1 MVQKKSLKADPEKE
15 KRRSL
20 LQKLCIFYVT
30 LWSIAPPLQIDMP
43 FRLAALGCV
52 FVWFAIEMSNN
63 FEFTKFELAA
73 IAYAVEVIAVAYIR
87 GGTGIILKQI
97 SIYMFVLLLIV
108 NRCYGK
114 DRWKEL
120 GNIHIVII
128 LLLTVFNFITYSEL
142 TVNPEISRLLVRDT
156 ESLYTYYRK
165 GVGGYSL
172 IYPQICIA
180 AVGFQWAA
188 SQFKKSKWKT
198 CVGIVWI
205 ISLFL
210 LILEAGYSIAIVT
223 FAISFIILALYRQK
237 NPIPAITI
245 ALALFI
251 LMLYAIMKSTALQN
265 FLLEVFDGTAVTKK
279 INDFISSIND
289 AEAEGSIQARL
300 IRYEKSFFGYL
311 SSPIIGSLTEYVS
324 GGHSAILDAFA
335 VYGLMGIVNL
345 RIIISEQFKELRK
358 KTENKIIVRCI
369 NAAMVAITFVCTLDS
384 ATYQFAAPIM
394 IIIPL
399 FLRDI
404 ETDDEK
410 EEKPDEDEDFTDSQ
424 YLPYEVK

>member
-1 MVQKKSLKADPEKE
+1 MVQKESLKVDPKKE
-15 KRRSL
+15 KRKGL

-30 LWSIAPPLQIDMP
+30 LWSIAPPLQIDMV
-43 FRLAALGCV
+43 FRLTALGSV
-52 FVWFAIEMSNN
+52 FVWFAIEMSGS

-73 IAYAVEVIAVAYIR
+73 IAYAMEVIAVAYIR
-87 GGTGIILKQI
+87 GGADIILKQI
-97 SIYMFVLLLIV
+97 ATYMFVLLLIV
-108 NRCYGK
+108 NRCYR

-120 GNIHIVII
+120 GNIHIVFI
-128 LLLTVFNFITYSEL
+128 LLFTVFNFITYSEL
-142 TVNPEISRLLVRDT
+142 IVNPEISRLLVRDT
-156 ESLYTYYRK
+156 ESLYPYYRK
-165 GVGGYSL
+165 GVGGYNL

-188 SQFKKSKWKT
+188 SQFKKSKLKM
-198 CVGIVWI
+198 CIGMVWI
-205 ISLFL
+205 VSLFL

-223 FAISFIILALYRQK
+223 FAISFIILMLYRKK
-237 NPIPAITI
+237 NPIPAIAI
-245 ALALFI
+245 ALALFV

-279 INDFISSIND
+279 INDFVSSIND
-289 AEAEGSIQARL
+289 AEAEGSIQSRL

-311 SSPIIGSLTEYVS
+311 SSPITGTLTNYVS
-324 GGHSAILDAFA
+324 GGHSVILDAFA

-345 RIIISEQFKELRK
+345 RIIISEQFKELQK
-358 KTENKIIVRCI
+358 KTENKTIIRSV
-369 NAAMVAITFVCTLDS
+369 NAAMVAITFVCSLDS

-410 EEKPDEDEDFTDSQ
+410 EEKIDENEDFTDSQ
-424 YLPYEVK
+424 YLPYESK

>member
-1 MVQKKSLKADPEKE
+1 MVQKESLKADPEKE

-43 FRLAALGCV
+43 FRLAALGSV
-52 FVWFAIEMSNN
+52 FVWFAIEMSGS

-73 IAYAVEVIAVAYIR
+73 IAYAMEVIAVAYIR

-97 SIYMFVLLLIV
+97 AIYMFVLLLIV
-108 NRCYGK
+108 NRCYR
-114 DRWKEL
+114 DRWKDL

-128 LLLTVFNFITYSEL
+128 LLLTVFNLITYSEL
-142 TVNPEISRLLVRDT
+142 IVNPEVSRLLVRDT
-156 ESLYTYYRK
+156 ESLYPYYRK
-165 GVGGYSL
+165 GVGGYAL

-198 CVGIVWI
+198 CIGIVWI
-205 ISLFL
+205 ISLLL

-223 FAISFIILALYRQK
+223 FVISFIILTLYRQR

-265 FLLEVFDGTAVTKK
+265 FLLDLFDGTAVTKK
-279 INDFISSIND
+279 INDFVSSIND
-289 AEAEGSIQARL
+289 AEAEGSIKSRL
-300 IRYEKSFFGYL
+300 IRYEKSFFGYI
-311 SSPIIGSLTEYVS
+311 SSPIFGTLTEYVS
-324 GGHSAILDAFA
+324 GGHSAVIDSFA

-345 RIIISEQFKELRK
+345 RMIISEQFKELRK
-358 KTENKIIVRCI
+358 RTENKTIIRSV
-369 NAAMVAITFVCTLDS
+369 NAAMVAITFVCMLDS

-404 ETDDEK
+404 ETDDDK
-410 EEKPDEDEDFTDSQ
+410 EEKTDENEDFTDSQ
-424 YLPYEVK
+424 YMPYELK